1 MENDE
6 AVKSNEIRTFL
17 QEGFLSYAPALV
29 AVSEFRRLIGLKLQG
44 VLDESATRLSD
55 LGLGI
60 DSGLK
65 LKRLQLDDVDLSLNA
80 GSVELEKILNARCY
94 TNYHVTWHTD
104 GPKEKQVRVGVF
116 VWTDK
121 KEKRNSLFKALQKE
135 QKLLK
140 KARLSQDQNG
150 LSRLALYCDS
160 DLFPRIDEPFRAL
173 VEEWIELLAGIGG
186 IQPFLPED
194 VA

>member
-6 AVKSNEIRTFL
+6 SVKNDETRTFM
-17 QEGFLSYAPALV
+17 QEGFHSYAPALV
-29 AVSEFRRLIGLKLQG
+29 AVSEFRRLISLKLQG
-44 VLDESATRLSD
+44 VLEESSTRLSD

-60 DSGLK
+60 EGGLK
-65 LKRLQLDDVDLSLNA
+65 LKRPTLDDVNLSVSH
-80 GSVELEKILNARCY
+80 GSIELEKSQNARFY

-121 KEKRNSLFKALQKE
+121 KEKRNGLFKALQKK
-135 QKLLK
+135 QNLLK
-140 KARLSQDQNG
+140 NAKLSQDQNG

-160 DLFPRIDEPFRAL
+160 DLFPTVEEPFRAL

-186 IQPFLPED
+186 IQPFLPE
-194 VA
+194 

>member
-6 AVKSNEIRTFL
+6 VVKSDETRTFL
-17 QEGFLSYAPALV
+17 QEGFHSYAPALV
-29 AVSEFRRLIGLKLQG
+29 AVSEFRRLISLKLQG
-44 VLDESATRLSD
+44 VLEESATRLSD

-60 DSGLK
+60 DGGLK
-65 LKRLQLDDVDLSLNA
+65 LKRPSLDDVNLSVSY
-80 GSVELEKILNARCY
+80 GSIELEKSQNARFY
-94 TNYHVTWHTD
+94 TNYHVIWHTD

-135 QKLLK
+135 QKVLK
-140 KARLSQDQNG
+140 KVHLSQDPNG
-150 LSRLALYCDS
+150 LSRLALYCNPE
-160 DLFPRIDEPFRAL
+160 LFPKIDEPFRAL
-173 VEEWIELLAGIGG
+173 VEEWIELLASIGG

>member
-1 MENDE
+1 M
-6 AVKSNEIRTFL
+6 
-17 QEGFLSYAPALV
+17 
-29 AVSEFRRLIGLKLQG
+29 
-44 VLDESATRLSD
+44 
-55 LGLGI
+55 
-60 DSGLK
+60 
-65 LKRLQLDDVDLSLNA
+65 DLSLNA
-80 GSVELEKILNARCY
+80 GSVELEKILNSRFY

-121 KEKRNSLFKALQKE
+121 KEKRNNLFKALQKE

-150 LSRLALYCDS
+150 LSRLALYSDS

-173 VEEWIELLAGIGG
+173 VEEWIELLAAIGG
-186 IQPFLPED
+186 IQPFLP
-194 VA
+194 

>member
-6 AVKSNEIRTFL
+6 AVKSDETRTFL
-17 QEGFLSYAPALV
+17 QEGFHSYAPALV
-29 AVSEFRRLIGLKLQG
+29 AVSEFRRLI
-44 VLDESATRLSD
+44 S
-55 LGLGI
+55 
-60 DSGLK
+60 LK

-80 GSVELEKILNARCY
+80 GSVELEKILNARFY

>member
-6 AVKSNEIRTFL
+6 AVKSDETRTFL
-17 QEGFLSYAPALV
+17 QEGFHSYAPALV
-29 AVSEFRRLIGLKLQG
+29 AVSEFRRLISLKLQG

-80 GSVELEKILNARCY
+80 GSVELEKIVNARFY
-94 TNYHVTWHTD
+94 TNYHVTWQTD
-104 GPKEKQVRVGVF
+104 GPKEKQVRVGVW

-121 KEKRNSLFKALQKE
+121 KEKRNNDSCYTYSPVKSELHNSEFHTRRNCAIRWRPVSSL
-135 QKLLK
+135 
-140 KARLSQDQNG
+140 
-150 LSRLALYCDS
+150 
-160 DLFPRIDEPFRAL
+160 
-173 VEEWIELLAGIGG
+173 
-186 IQPFLPED
+186 
-194 VA
+194 